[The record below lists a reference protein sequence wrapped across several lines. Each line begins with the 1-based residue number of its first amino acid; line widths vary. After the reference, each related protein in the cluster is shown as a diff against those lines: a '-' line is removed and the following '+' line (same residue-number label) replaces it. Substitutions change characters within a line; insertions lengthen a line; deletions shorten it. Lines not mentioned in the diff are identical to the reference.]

1 MDPIYLRLVDSDEI
15 IAVSLRIEI
24 EKLLD
29 RFCLS
34 HIVLVKIQGLK
45 NGGLFRR
52 VRALRAGMTGTV
64 NLGDYQEIHL
74 PTRELWATIEH

>member
-45 NGGLFRR
+45 NGELFRC
-52 VRALRAGMTGTV
+52 VRAIRAGMTGIV
-64 NLGDYQEIHL
+64 NLSDYQEIHL

>member
-24 EKLLD
+24 ENLLD

-45 NGGLFRR
+45 NGEPFRC
-52 VRALRAGMTGTV
+52 VRAIRAGMTGIV
-64 NLGDYQEIHL
+64 NLSDYQEIHL